1 MLQSK
6 IPTARILAFNYDST
20 WLSDAPRTRVELC
33 GEELIQ
39 SLHRLRQE
47 SDRPIVFIAHS
58 FGGLVVQ
65 DVSSVYFLLS
75 ASRIGKVKLTS
86 ASGSS
91 IRPSR
96 KAIPPHTT
104 SHQRV
109 YLPRNSLQ
117 RNQST
122 MGCGCGSKINA
133 LCWLTSPHTLT
144 IGLRQPP
151 AS

>member
-33 GEELIQ
+33 GEELVQ

-75 ASRIGKVKLTS
+75 ASRLPKTPLGRLTS
-86 ASGSS
+86 ASGSF
-91 IRPSR
+91 ICPSR
-96 KAIPPHTT
+96 KAIPPHSA
-104 SHQRV
+104 SHQRAHFS
-109 YLPRNSLQ
+109 RSSLQ
-117 RNQST
+117 RNQSP
-122 MGCGCGSKINA
+122 MGCGFRSKSNA
-133 LCWLTSPHTLT
+133 FCWLTSPYTLT
-144 IGLRQPP
+144 IGLR
-151 AS
+151 